1 MNERLYHNLELK
13 IKVFVFYW
21 LISSSA
27 KKHLGLKKTEFC
39 VHLLGFTTISANS
52 YFYSPFAKEETS
64 LGRFIPF
71 LNVPP
76 EGLEPGWS
84 AEPGARDLKVG
95 VWTPFPRVANLS
107 VPSLW
112 VLPPCFSVSW
122 SPSKISNITLSLEEL
137 VFWPPVR
144 LLFLSWLKLN
154 VFIRKVRNKFWA
166 HCRVR
171 H

>member
-1 MNERLYHNLELK
+1 MTHFFLCQETSWFE
-13 IKVFVFYW
+13 
-21 LISSSA
+21 
-27 KKHLGLKKTEFC
+27 KTEFC

-76 EGLEPGWS
+76 EGVEPGW
-84 AEPGARDLKVG
+84 AAGLGARDLKVG
-95 VWTPFPRVANLS
+95 VWTPFPEVANLS
-107 VPSLW
+107 VPSLC

-122 SPSKISNITLSLEEL
+122 SPFKISNITLSLEEL

-144 LLFLSWLKLN
+144 LPFLSWLKLN

-166 HCRVR
+166 HWGVG